1 MRVNRVQGSYLRAS
15 KSCDVVGGVLLNI
28 RERTRPG
35 LENLQDHPL
44 AAHRA
49 RATIEQGVPQP
60 QSAREIGSAR
70 CRIEGSPDDPY
81 VSAGYG
87 RGSWN
92 DQDLIAAVNGLEEK
106 SPNAPASEGRQR
118 TFPPEAPFP
127 DLPDGIARSR
137 LVNGEYVRE
146 RDEHVFSGTS
156 GVR

>member
-35 LENLQDHPL
+35 L
-44 AAHRA
+44 R
-49 RATIEQGVPQP
+49 T
-60 QSAREIGSAR
+60 
-70 CRIEGSPDDPY
+70 CRITRSRPIAPGRRLSKGCLSHNPPER
-81 VSAGYG
+81 SAAPAVASRVARTTRTCPPGMG
-87 RGSWN
+87 VVLRN